1 MARKNVT
8 QSVTNGDRNREM
20 PVWVGI
26 DVHKNS
32 LHIALKRQDGWTS
45 SFVTTPDYPALLEKI
60 KSLAPNTSLI
70 AYEAGPTGFALARFL
85 EKANMPVIVVAPS
98 KTPRPVTR
106 GAKTDSLDCRMLA
119 DFASKGILQGI
130 SIPTQEEETQRSLV
144 RRRHDLAQS
153 LRRVKQRIRSHLLF
167 LGIPEPKEFKTW
179 SQAAL
184 KVLEKLPLPLWAK
197 QTLNSLLREYAF
209 LEKELK
215 ILERQLQTICRQ
227 KEHREVVACLRS
239 VFGVG
244 PLVSATF
251 RLELFAPERFDRS
264 EEVTSYLGLAPMVRQ
279 SGEGKPRGSLVPCGQ
294 TRLRSLL
301 VEAAWRW
308 KSKDTDAQRVYRRIL
323 GASGCVQKAI
333 VAVARKLAIILWRL
347 SVERRCYEIKTAA
360 V

>member
-8 QSVTNGDRNREM
+8 QSLTNGDHNREM

-32 LHIALKRQDGWTS
+32 LHVALKRQDGWST
-45 SFVTTPDYPALLEKI
+45 SFVTSPNYQALVEKI
-60 KSLAPNTSLI
+60 KSLAPNTALI

-85 EKANMPVIVVAPS
+85 EKAGMPVIVVAPS

-119 DFASKGILQGI
+119 DFAAKDMLFGI
-130 SIPTQEEETQRSLV
+130 SIPTEEEEAQRSLV
-144 RRRHDLAQS
+144 RRRHDLAES
-153 LRRVKQRIRSHLLF
+153 LRRAKQRIRSHLLF
-167 LGIPEPKEFKTW
+167 LGMPEPKELKTW
-179 SQAAL
+179 SQAAIR
-184 KVLEKLPLPLWAK
+184 VLEKVSLPLWAK
-197 QTLNSLLREYAF
+197 QTLTSLLREYAF

-215 ILERQLQTICRQ
+215 ILGRQLQTICHQ
-227 KEHREVVACLRS
+227 KEHREVVACLQS

-244 PLVSATF
+244 PLVSVTF
-251 RLELFAPERFDRS
+251 RLELFAPERFDRP
-264 EEVTSYLGLAPMVRQ
+264 EEVTSYLGLAPLVRQ

-301 VEAAWRW
+301 VEAAWQW
-308 KSKDTDAQRVYRRIL
+308 KSKDPDAERCYRRIL
-323 GASGCVQKAI
+323 GACGCAQKAI

-347 SVERRCYEIKTAA
+347 SVEKRGYLVKAA
-360 V
+360 A

>member
-8 QSVTNGDRNREM
+8 QSVTNSDQNRAM
-20 PVWVGI
+20 PVWIGI

-32 LHIALKRQDGWTS
+32 LHVALKRQDGWTS
-45 SFVTTPDYPALLEKI
+45 SFVTSPSYPALLEKVM
-60 KSLAPNTSLI
+60 SLAPNTALI

-85 EKANMPVIVVAPS
+85 KKSGMPVIVVAPS

-119 DFASKGILQGI
+119 DFASKGMLQGI
-130 SIPTQEEETQRSLV
+130 SIPTQEEEAQRSLV
-144 RRRHDLAQS
+144 RHRHDLAES

-167 LGIPEPKEFKTW
+167 LGIPEPKELKTW
-179 SQAAL
+179 SQSAME
-184 KVLEKLPLPLWAK
+184 VLGKLPLTLWAK
-197 QTLNSLLREYAF
+197 QTLNSLLREYTF

-227 KEHREVVACLRS
+227 EEHREVIACLQS

-244 PLVSATF
+244 PLVSTTF

-264 EEVTSYLGLAPMVRQ
+264 EEVGSYLGLAPMVRQ
-279 SGEGKPRGSLVPCGQ
+279 SGEGKPRGNLVPCGQ

-308 KSKDTDAQRVYRRIL
+308 KSNDLDAERCYRRIL
-323 GASGCVQKAI
+323 GACGCAQKAI

-347 SVERRCYEIKTAA
+347 SVEKRCYVIKQVA
-360 V
+360 